1 MCHIVLVV
9 PLLALAL
16 FAFLPVSQAL
26 MLYLPVL
33 LVCAIFYWVI
43 WRDARRPVTLGVEG
57 MIGGMAQVMENGRG
71 RVKVFYRGEIWDAMC
86 LDPVSRDEKVEVTGM
101 ERMKLIV
108 RRHAEVIPVKDQSK
122 DGAEP

>member
-1 MCHIVLVV
+1 MCHIILVV
-9 PLLALAL
+9 PLLGLAL

-43 WRDARRPVTLGVEG
+43 WRDARRPVTLGAEG
-57 MIGGMAQVMENGRG
+57 MIGGMAQVMQIEARG
-71 RVKVFYRGEIWDAMC
+71 VKVFYRGEMWDAIC
-86 LDPVSRDEKVEVTGM
+86 VEPVSRDEKVEITGM

-108 RRHAEVIPVKDQSK
+108 RKLHVSA
-122 DGAEP
+122 A